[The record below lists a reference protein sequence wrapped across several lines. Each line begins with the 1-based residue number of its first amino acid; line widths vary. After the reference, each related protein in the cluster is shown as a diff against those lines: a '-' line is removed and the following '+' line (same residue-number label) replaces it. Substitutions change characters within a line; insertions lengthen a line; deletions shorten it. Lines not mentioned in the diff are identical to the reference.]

1 MIRSLVDEFN
11 AIPWNARGRKV
22 GNAIQMTAAFVGIF
36 AGPAL
41 MVGLVNWLVP

>member
-22 GNAIQMTAAFVGIF
+22 GHAIQMTVAGVGIF
-36 AGPAL
+36 FGPAL

>member
-1 MIRSLVDEFN
+1 MIRALVDDFN

-22 GNAIQMTAAFVGIF
+22 GHVIQMTVAGVGIF
-36 AGPAL
+36 FGPAL

>member
-1 MIRSLVDEFN
+1 MIRSLVDDFN

-22 GNAIQMTAAFVGIF
+22 GHAIQMTAAGVGIF
-36 AGPAL
+36 FGPAL